1 MTYARKRLV
10 FDTSSLVPACLN
22 PDREP
27 AHIFRRA
34 ALAHDVFISTATF
47 DELAAVLARDK
58 FNAWRPL
65 EYRLMWLR
73 LFRESVILLEP
84 TTPIL
89 ACRDPKDDKFLELA
103 VAANAD
109 FLVSSDQHLL
119 EMDPFR
125 GVRILQR
132 ADFKEHI
139 FDSA

>member
-1 MTYARKRLV
+1 MTYVRKRLV

-27 AHIFRRA
+27 AHIFRRT
-34 ALAHDVFISTATF
+34 ALAHDVLISTATF

-65 EYRLMWLR
+65 EYLLIWLR

-103 VAANAD
+103 GAEHAD
-109 FLVSSDQHLL
+109 FLDSSGQHLL

-125 GVRILQR
+125 GVRILQL
-132 ADFKEHI
+132 ADFEDDI
-139 FDSA
+139 FGSA